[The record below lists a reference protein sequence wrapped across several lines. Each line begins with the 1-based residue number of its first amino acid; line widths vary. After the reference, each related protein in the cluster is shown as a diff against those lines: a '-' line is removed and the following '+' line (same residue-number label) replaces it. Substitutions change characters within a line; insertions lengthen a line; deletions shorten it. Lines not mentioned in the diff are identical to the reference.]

1 MRPNAILT
9 NFSCNLGSGFLGYSK
24 SMMGDSAGSPTS
36 ESVPQRLG
44 KPATSPQRGSGSAGS
59 VLRSRRQFRP
69 ADLGSPRAAPRA
81 RQQTGLPLP
90 WGHLRAT
97 RSLHG
102 GLGAPPTAMPTPRHP
117 CSQAPSSGPARLA
130 CGRQAASTPASPQ
143 APTDT
148 WLLGL
153 RLFPLRLTRDGNKP
167 WLSVKDTER
176 DSHTG
181 RDQASLGRTRQ
192 GRRTAVWRGRP
203 GRRLQSAETPGGAGR
218 PDTWCAGPG
227 GHVSCAEP

>member
-69 ADLGSPRAAPRA
+69 ADLGGPRAAPRA

-117 CSQAPSSGPARLA
+117 CSQAPQLGASAPSL
-130 CGRQAASTPASPQ
+130 RQAGGLHAGLATGTYRHVASWASPLSSE
-143 APTDT
+143 TDT
-148 WLLGL
+148 
-153 RLFPLRLTRDGNKP
+153 
-167 WLSVKDTER
+167 
-176 DSHTG
+176 
-181 RDQASLGRTRQ
+181 
-192 GRRTAVWRGRP
+192 
-203 GRRLQSAETPGGAGR
+203 
-218 PDTWCAGPG
+218 
-227 GHVSCAEP
+227 

>member
-1 MRPNAILT
+1 MPRPRPCPHPDT
-9 NFSCNLGSGFLGYSK
+9 R
-24 SMMGDSAGSPTS
+24 
-36 ESVPQRLG
+36 VP
-44 KPATSPQRGSGSAGS
+44 
-59 VLRSRRQFRP
+59 RP
-69 ADLGSPRAAPRA
+69 
-81 RQQTGLPLP
+81 
-90 WGHLRAT
+90 
-97 RSLHG
+97 
-102 GLGAPPTAMPTPRHP
+102 
-117 CSQAPSSGPARLA
+117 PSSGPARLA

-167 WLSVKDTER
+167 WLRVKDTER

-203 GRRLQSAETPGGAGR
+203 GRRLQSAETPGGAGQ

-227 GHVSCAEP
+227 GHVSCPSPDGTQRMGFPSLSRKHSGNTEREHTHTRGFGRIRGHGAARLGGRAVCSLSGARRAEGRSRTGAGPSEQACRTRGVCTT